1 MSLFNHDPKT
11 FSFMTPEDSVKP
23 AKTPRG
29 SVGQPPLAYYQ
40 RAMARYLDR
49 TVQQSQ
55 LISDALKFSYKH
67 HLGYFR
73 KSGEPYFNHPMAVAE
88 ILIRDFKIN
97 DPELLAAAF
106 LHDLVEDVPAVTLL
120 DLEANFGK
128 TVAELVDGCTKLS
141 LQRFDRATQS
151 DLTHSKIFVS
161 ASRHLGVLIIKLADR
176 LHNMRTLGSLP
187 ISKRR
192 RIAQETLK
200 IYAPLAAKLNLFPIK
215 RHLYNLALTH
225 LFPRK
230 SKKILN
236 VVRGLRNSPEIEE
249 INKRLESVFSSMSKA
264 VQIRPRVKGL
274 GPYYSHE
281 RQTLDLKNAENTVD
295 FTIVIDSPDPVV
307 CYTGLGIINNAF
319 TPVPKSIRDY
329 IANQKPN
336 GYQSLHVRINNKGND
351 YLIKLRIK
359 SMDMKANSG
368 MTYALN
374 SKNPIYET
382 YLEELSDMLKNIGEY
397 GGAGAQRK
405 DLIQLS
411 SGEEMFVFTPKG
423 DIHYLPR
430 GSIVLDF
437 AYKIHSALG
446 DYCGGAQ
453 VNGIRVGLTE
463 ELKDRDTVKIISS
476 YEPMDVDPALEKNCV
491 TPKARSAVN
500 KLLQKKRQIVAEK
513 IGKDILLQEIQRHNL
528 PASCLEDESVSLVLN
543 FLHIKDLAAFFT
555 RIGQDTLSSKVILYY
570 LDHLRSS
577 SPTNQK
583 KPMSSDSEHPSD
595 DQNILRVSELE
606 KAVHKFSKCCNP
618 YPGQEDVLAALS
630 ERGVAFHRKNC
641 ANLNTSPK
649 LKKHKMLRVE
659 WQTSLA
665 WSFPIVFELIVTG
678 SGIMDTI
685 SRISAIA
692 PETRL
697 HGLKRMVGKRVD
709 AQTTSVS
716 VTLSSFQEANAFFK
730 TFKEGS
736 VAVNT
741 YGREKTNL

>member
-1 MSLFNHDPKT
+1 
-11 FSFMTPEDSVKP
+11 MTPDDSDKP
-23 AKTPRG
+23 AKTSRG
-29 SVGQPPLAYYQ
+29 SVGQPPLVYYQ
-40 RAMARYLDR
+40 RALARCLDR
-49 TVQQSQ
+49 AAQQSQ
-55 LISDALKFSYKH
+55 LVSDALKFSYQH

-73 KSGEPYFNHPMAVAE
+73 RSGDPYFNHPMAVAE

-106 LHDLVEDVPAVTLL
+106 LHDLVEDVPTVTLH
-120 DLEANFGK
+120 DIEVNFGK
-128 TVAELVDGCTKLS
+128 TVSELVDGCTKLS

-176 LHNMRTLGSLP
+176 LHNMRTLASLP
-187 ISKRR
+187 VSKRR

-230 SKKILN
+230 SKRILN
-236 VVRGLRNSPEIEE
+236 VIRSLRNSPEIEE
-249 INKRLESVFSSMSKA
+249 IHRRLEAVFSSMS
-264 VQIRPRVKGL
+264 VPVLVRPRVKGL

-295 FTIVIDSPDPVV
+295 FTIVIDSPDPVA
-307 CYTGLGIINNAF
+307 CYTALGIINNAF

-336 GYQSLHVRINNKGND
+336 GYQSLHVRINNKGHD
-351 YLIKLRIK
+351 YLLKLRIK

-368 MTYALN
+368 MIYALD
-374 SKNPIYET
+374 SKNPIYES
-382 YLEELSDMLKNIGEY
+382 YMEELSDMLKNIGEY

-453 VNGIRVGLTE
+453 VNGIRVGITE
-463 ELKDRDTVKIISS
+463 VLKDRDIVNIISS
-476 YEPMDVDPALEKNCV
+476 YEPLDVDPILEKNCV

-500 KLLQKKRQIVAEK
+500 KLLQRRRQMVAEK
-513 IGKDILLQEIQRHNL
+513 IGKEILLQEMQRYGL
-528 PASCLEDESVSLVLN
+528 ADSCLEDESVSLVLN
-543 FLHIKDLAAFFT
+543 FLHIKDLSALYT

-570 LDHLRSS
+570 LDHLKNT
-577 SPTNQK
+577 SPKTQK
-583 KPMSSDSEHPSD
+583 PTLTQDSDRPSD
-595 DQNILRVSELE
+595 ERNVLHVAELE

-618 YPGQEDVLAALS
+618 YPGEDNVLAALS
-630 ERGVAFHRKNC
+630 ERGVAFHRKTC
-641 ANLNTSPK
+641 ANLNASPK
-649 LKKHKMLRVE
+649 LKAHKMLLVD
-659 WQTSLA
+659 WQTSLP
-665 WSFPIVFELIVTG
+665 WSFPVVFELIITG
-678 SGIMDTI
+678 SGIMDTL
-685 SRISAIA
+685 SRLSPIT
-692 PETRL
+692 PET
-697 HGLKRMVGKRVD
+697 HIHALKRLVGKRPNIPI
-709 AQTTSVS
+709 
-716 VTLSSFQEANAFFK
+716 TLLCATLRSFQESSAFFK
-730 TFKEGS
+730 CFDDGS
-736 VAVNT
+736 IVINA
-741 YGREKTNL
+741 YGREKSLFK

>member
-1 MSLFNHDPKT
+1 
-11 FSFMTPEDSVKP
+11 MTPEESEKP
-23 AKTPRG
+23 SKSSRK
-29 SVGQPPLAYYQ
+29 SVGQPPLVYYQ
-40 RAMARYLDR
+40 RALARYLDR
-49 TVQQSQ
+49 AVQQSH
-55 LISDALKFSYKH
+55 LVSDALTFSYHH

-106 LHDLVEDVPAVTLL
+106 LHDLVEDVPTVTLL
-120 DLEANFGK
+120 DIETNFGK
-128 TVAELVDGCTKLS
+128 TVSELVDGCTKLS
-141 LQRFDRATQS
+141 LQKFDRATQS

-161 ASRHLGVLIIKLADR
+161 ASRHLGVLLIKLADR
-176 LHNMRTLGSLP
+176 LHNMRTLASLP
-187 ISKRR
+187 ASKRR

-200 IYAPLAAKLNLFPIK
+200 VYAPLAAKLNLFPIK

-230 SKKILN
+230 SKRILN
-236 VVRGLRNSPEIEE
+236 VIRSLRNSPEIED
-249 INKRLESVFSSMSKA
+249 IHQRLESVFSSLPA
-264 VQIRPRVKGL
+264 PVLVRPRVKGL

-281 RQTLDLKNAENTVD
+281 RQTLDLKNAENPVD
-295 FTIVIDSPDPVV
+295 FTVVMDSADPVT
-307 CYTGLGIINNAF
+307 CYTGLGIINSAF
-319 TPVPKSIRDY
+319 TTVPKSIRDY

-359 SMDMKANSG
+359 SMDLNANSG
-368 MTYALN
+368 MIYALN
-374 SKNPIYET
+374 SKNPIYES

-397 GGAGAQRK
+397 GGASAQRK

-453 VNGIRVGLTE
+453 VNGVRVSLTE
-463 ELKDRDTVKIISS
+463 VLKDRDIVNIISS
-476 YEPMDVDPALEKNCV
+476 YEPMDVDSVLEKKCV

-500 KLLQKKRQIVAEK
+500 KLLQKRRQMVAEK
-513 IGKDILLQEIQRHNL
+513 IGKEILLQDIQRHGL
-528 PASCLEDESVSLVLN
+528 AASCLEDETVALVLN
-543 FLHIKDLAAFFT
+543 FLHIKDLAALYT

-570 LDHLRSS
+570 LDHLRNTSSKTPRLPVASDAESS
-577 SPTNQK
+577 S
-583 KPMSSDSEHPSD
+583 DEC
-595 DQNILRVSELE
+595 NILRVAELE

-618 YPGQEDVLAALS
+618 YPGQEKVLAALS
-630 ERGVAFHRKNC
+630 ERGVAFHRENC
-641 ANLNTSPK
+641 PNLNTSPK
-649 LKKHKMLRVE
+649 LKAYKMLRVE
-659 WQTSLA
+659 WQTSLQ
-665 WSFPIVFELIVTG
+665 WSFPVVFEFIITG

-685 SRISAIA
+685 ACLSPIA
-692 PETRL
+692 PETRI
-697 HGLKRMVGKRVD
+697 HGLKRLAEKRPNIP
-709 AQTTSVS
+709 TTLIS
-716 VTLSSFQEANAFFK
+716 VTLQSFQEAVSFFSC
-730 TFKEGS
+730 FDEGS
-736 VAVNT
+736 VAIDT
-741 YGREKTNL
+741 YGREKTTP

>member
-1 MSLFNHDPKT
+1 MS
-11 FSFMTPEDSVKP
+11 MTPEETQKT
-23 AKTPRG
+23 AKTHRG

-40 RAMARYLDR
+40 RALARHLDR
-49 TVQQSQ
+49 AVQNST
-55 LISDALKFSYKH
+55 LISEALKFSYQH

-73 KSGEPYFNHPMAVAE
+73 LSGEPYFNHPMAVAE
-88 ILIRDFKIN
+88 ILIRDFKIS

-106 LHDLVEDVPAVTLL
+106 LHDLVEDVPTVTLL
-120 DLEANFGK
+120 DIEGNFGK
-128 TVAELVDGCTKLS
+128 TVSELVDGCTKLS
-141 LQRFDRATQS
+141 FKRFDRATQS

-161 ASRHLGVLIIKLADR
+161 ASRHLGVLLIKLADR

-187 ISKRR
+187 ASKRR

-236 VVRGLRNSPEIEE
+236 VIRSLRNSPEIQE
-249 INKRLESVFSSMSKA
+249 IHHRLESIFSSLSMT
-264 VQIRPRVKGL
+264 VLVRPRVKGL
-274 GPYYSHE
+274 GPYYSPE
-281 RQTLDLKNAENTVD
+281 RQTLDLKNAENKVD
-295 FTIVIDSPDPVV
+295 FTIVFDSLDPVA
-307 CYTGLGIINNAF
+307 CYTGLGLINNAF

-329 IANQKPN
+329 VANQKPN

-359 SMDMKANSG
+359 PMDIKANSG
-368 MTYALN
+368 MIFALN
-374 SKNPIYET
+374 SKNPIYES

-397 GGAGAQRK
+397 GGASAQRK

-453 VNGIRVGLTE
+453 VNGVRVGLTE
-463 ELKDRDTVKIISS
+463 TLKDRDIVKIISS
-476 YEPMDVDPALEKNCV
+476 YEPLDVDSVLEKKCV

-500 KLLQKKRQIVAEK
+500 KLLQRKRQMVAEK
-513 IGKDILLQEIQRHNL
+513 IGKEILLQEIRRHGL
-528 PASCLEDESVSLVLN
+528 SASCLENEAVSLVLN
-543 FLHIKDLAAFFT
+543 FLHIKDLAALYT

-570 LDHLRSS
+570 LDHMRKTSSKTPRLPASTDADRSS
-577 SPTNQK
+577 
-583 KPMSSDSEHPSD
+583 EVR
-595 DQNILRVSELE
+595 NILHVAELE

-618 YPGQEDVLAALS
+618 YPGQENILAALS
-630 ERGVAFHRKNC
+630 ERGVAFHRTTC
-641 ANLNTSPK
+641 PNLNTSPK
-649 LKKHKMLRVE
+649 LKGHKMLRVE
-659 WQTSLA
+659 WKASLS
-665 WSFPIVFELIVTG
+665 WSFPIVFELIIAG

-685 SRISAIA
+685 SRLSPIA
-692 PETRL
+692 RETHI
-697 HGLKRMVGKRVD
+697 HGLKRMIGKRPNLP
-709 AQTTSVS
+709 TTLIT
-716 VTLSSFQEANAFFK
+716 VTLLSFQEANSFFK
-730 TFKEGS
+730 CFNEGS
-736 VAVNT
+736 VAINA
-741 YGREKTNL
+741 YNREKTIP

>member
-1 MSLFNHDPKT
+1 
-11 FSFMTPEDSVKP
+11 MTPEESDKP
-23 AKTPRG
+23 AKASRG
-29 SVGQPPLAYYQ
+29 SVGQPPLAYYH
-40 RAMARYLDR
+40 RALARHLDR
-49 TVQQSQ
+49 AVQQSQ
-55 LISDALKFSYKH
+55 LVSDALKFSYQH

-120 DLEANFGK
+120 DIEGLFGK

-176 LHNMRTLGSLP
+176 LHNMRTLASLP
-187 ISKRR
+187 VSKRR

-230 SKKILN
+230 SKRILN
-236 VVRGLRNSPEIEE
+236 VIRSLRNSSEIEE
-249 INKRLESVFSSMSKA
+249 IHQRLISVFSSMPTT
-264 VQIRPRVKGL
+264 VLVRPRVKGL
-274 GPYYSHE
+274 GPYYSLE

-295 FTIVIDSPDPVV
+295 FTIVIDSPDPVL

-336 GYQSLHVRINNKGND
+336 GYQSLHVRINNKGHD

-359 SMDMKANSG
+359 SMDMKTNSG

-374 SKNPIYET
+374 SKKAIYET

-446 DYCGGAQ
+446 DYCGGAK
-453 VNGIRVGLTE
+453 VNGVRVGLTE
-463 ELKDRDTVKIISS
+463 ELKDRDIVNIISS
-476 YEPMDVDPALEKNCV
+476 YEPMDVDPVLEKSCV

-500 KLLQKKRQIVAEK
+500 KLLQRKRQMVAEK
-513 IGKDILLQEIQRHNL
+513 IGKEILLQEIQRHGL

-543 FLHIKDLAAFFT
+543 FLHIKDLSALFA
-555 RIGQDTLSSKVILYY
+555 RIGQDILSSKVILYY
-570 LDHLRSS
+570 LDHLRNTSTKTPRIPATSDAESS
-577 SPTNQK
+577 LDERNVIHVA
-583 KPMSSDSEHPSD
+583 D
-595 DQNILRVSELE
+595 LE

-618 YPGQEDVLAALS
+618 YPGQENVLAALS
-630 ERGVAFHRKNC
+630 ERGVAFHRKSC
-641 ANLNTSPK
+641 PNLNTSPK
-649 LKKHKMLRVE
+649 LKAHKMLRVN
-659 WQTSLA
+659 WQPSLV
-665 WSFPIVFELIVTG
+665 WSFPIVFELVITG
-678 SGIMDTI
+678 SGIMETI
-685 SRISAIA
+685 SRLS
-692 PETRL
+692 PVDPGTRI
-697 HGLKRMVGKRVD
+697 HGLKHSVGKRGNIP
-709 AQTTSVS
+709 ATSLS
-716 VTLSSFQEANAFFK
+716 VTLRSFQEAKSFFK
-730 TFKEGS
+730 IFDEGS
-736 VAVNT
+736 VAINI
-741 YGREKTNL
+741 YGREKTTA